1 MSHWNG
7 NKTDV
12 VHPLLNLYNLVGE
25 IDNKQVS
32 YILIGLWEAGFCWF
46 GVREDLWLQHRK
58 EIRRDWEWKWGD
70 QKETITDIQARYT
83 DSEESAQR
91 PGEY

>member
-7 NKTDV
+7 NKTDL

-32 YILIGLWEAGFCWF
+32 YTF
-46 GVREDLWLQHRK
+46 
-58 EIRRDWEWKWGD
+58 
-70 QKETITDIQARYT
+70 
-83 DSEESAQR
+83 
-91 PGEY
+91 